1 MVKEREGVIQVF
13 ISSPGDVGEERLR
26 AAIVVR
32 RLKREFQWSFDVKA
46 VLWEFETML
55 AQGHFQDIVEK
66 PSDSEIF
73 VMVLWSRMGT
83 PLPEDR
89 YHGADGRK
97 PVTGTEWE
105 FEDALSSYEKR
116 GVPDLIV
123 YRKTAPPDPRFSGVR
138 EVSQE
143 LREIEHQWGKLEE
156 FWQRHFETKEGHAKR
171 AFNLFT
177 TADEFEI
184 KLETALRDLL
194 EKRAARGGRF
204 ALKWRAGSPF
214 RGLSAFETDH
224 SQIFFGR
231 GRAEREVIEAWT
243 RSANNGC
250 AFLLILGA
258 SGVGKSSLV

>member
-105 FEDALSSYEKR
+105 FEDALSSY
-116 GVPDLIV
+116 
-123 YRKTAPPDPRFSGVR
+123 
-138 EVSQE
+138 
-143 LREIEHQWGKLEE
+143 
-156 FWQRHFETKEGHAKR
+156 
-171 AFNLFT
+171 
-177 TADEFEI
+177 
-184 KLETALRDLL
+184 
-194 EKRAARGGRF
+194 
-204 ALKWRAGSPF
+204 
-214 RGLSAFETDH
+214 
-224 SQIFFGR
+224 
-231 GRAEREVIEAWT
+231 
-243 RSANNGC
+243 
-250 AFLLILGA
+250 
-258 SGVGKSSLV
+258 